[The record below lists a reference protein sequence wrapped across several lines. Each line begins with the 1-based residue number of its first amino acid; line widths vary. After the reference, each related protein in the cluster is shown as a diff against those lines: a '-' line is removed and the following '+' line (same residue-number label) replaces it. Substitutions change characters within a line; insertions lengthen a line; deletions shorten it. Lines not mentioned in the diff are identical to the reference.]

1 MVLFFADGFI
11 LGSAHLAGVYCPGQ
25 EDEGAACN
33 GPALPAAVQG
43 IVKQIRQTIAEMTA
57 IVMRDNCQE

>member
-25 EDEGAACN
+25 EDDGAACN

-43 IVKQIRQTIAEMTA
+43 IVK
-57 IVMRDNCQE
+57 